1 MATRAIGTTA
11 ALAVAVAAAAVITA
25 PAAQATAPARATA
38 SAAASPAVSATAAGR
53 VDYNGD
59 GFADL
64 AVAAPGATVNGR
76 AGAGYVGVVY
86 GSTNGPATATRQIL
100 TQDSAGVP
108 DAAEAGDAFG
118 SALASADLDRDG
130 YSDLVVGA
138 ATEKNG
144 TVDRTG
150 LLTVIWGGATGL
162 SGGAT
167 LLTGEQYDGVGR
179 LLTAG
184 DFDGDGFADL
194 ATVRWA
200 DLQTLSGPFT
210 RAGAAAS
217 TAAYP
222 DVDDRRYLDLGSGDV
237 NGDGRDDVAALT
249 HAGDEFDSRRIVV
262 AAGGATG
269 LGALTAVRGGPDGYA
284 IEGGEHLAVGRVN
297 GDAYAD
303 LVVGRAI
310 DGYDSDMDLPLARGG
325 MVTYVPGGATGA
337 QGTKA
342 KVFNQDSAGIPG
354 AAELSDGFG
363 SSVAIG
369 DTNGDGLGEIAVG
382 VSGEALG
389 TVARAGAVIVMA
401 GTSGGPT
408 ATGAKGF
415 NQDTAGVAGVA
426 EPNDRFAAAAAFTDG
441 DKDGRAELAVGAPG
455 EDTGAGALWFLPATT
470 TGTTATGSSAINNA
484 TLGTVAVKAALG
496 ASFGR

>member
-1 MATRAIGTTA
+1 MASRAIGTTV
-11 ALAVAVAAAAVITA
+11 ALAIAVAAAAVVTV
-25 PAAQATAPARATA
+25 PAAQAAVPARVTA
-38 SAAASPAVSATAAGR
+38 SAAAAATAPVTPVPGR

-64 AVAAPGATVNGR
+64 AVAAPGATVNGH

-86 GSTNGPATATRQIL
+86 GSTSGPATATKQIV

-118 SALASADLDRDG
+118 SAIASADLDRDG

-150 LLTVIWGGATGL
+150 LLTVIWGGAAGL

-167 LLTGEQYDGVGR
+167 LLTGEQYDQVGDR
-179 LLTAG
+179 LTAG
-184 DFDGDGFADL
+184 DFDGDGFPDL
-194 ATVRWA
+194 ATVKWA

-210 RAGAAAS
+210 RAGAAAG

-222 DVDDRRYLDLGSGDV
+222 DTDDMRYLDLASGDI

-262 AAGGATG
+262 AAGGTTG
-269 LGALTAVRGGPDGYA
+269 LGALTSVKGANGYG

-303 LVVGRAI
+303 LVVGRAV
-310 DGYDSDMDLPLARGG
+310 DGYDSDLDQPLAKGG
-325 MVTYVPGGATGA
+325 MITYVPGAATGA
-337 QGTKA
+337 QGTRA

-354 AAELSDGFG
+354 AAEAGDGFG

-369 DTNGDGLGEIAVG
+369 DTNGDGFGDIAVG
-382 VSGEALG
+382 VSGEALE
-389 TVARAGAVIVMA
+389 TVQRAGGIVVMP
-401 GTSGGPT
+401 GTSTGPT
-408 ATGAKGF
+408 GTGTKGF
-415 NQDTAGVAGVA
+415 NQDTAGVAGAA
-426 EPNDRFAAAAAFTDG
+426 EPNDRFGGAAAFVDG
-441 DKDGRAELAVGAPG
+441 NKDGRAELAVGAPG
-455 EDTGAGALWFLPATT
+455 EDEGAGALWFFPATT
-470 TGTTATGSSAINNA
+470 TGTTVTGSSAINNA
-484 TLGTVAVKAALG
+484 TLGTVAVKATL
-496 ASFGR
+496 